1 MQVSGLIIN
10 DYSHHHSHWNSA
22 RSLSQWLTQNQ
33 VPALYGIDTRLLTKK
48 IREKGSLK
56 ARIELEPAFFSPE
69 VRASLASRAYPTRH
83 PSLSDRPQP
92 GPRPPRQTAEPPAFV
107 DPNERNL
114 AAEVSVKAPRTYG
127 EGNKFKVLA
136 VDCGIKANIIRSIVQ
151 RDCELTLVPWDT
163 PLLPLMDKYDGL
175 FLSNGPGD
183 PSVMQAAQCPALH
196 PPAPAARTP
205 APDLPSPPRS
215 PHSAPPPPPL
225 LTPTPGAACR

>member
-1 MQVSGLIIN
+1 M
-10 DYSHHHSHWNSA
+10 
-22 RSLSQWLTQNQ
+22 
-33 VPALYGIDTRLLTKK
+33 
-48 IREKGSLK
+48 
-56 ARIELEPAFFSPE
+56 
-69 VRASLASRAYPTRH
+69 
-83 PSLSDRPQP
+83 
-92 GPRPPRQTAEPPAFV
+92 
-107 DPNERNL
+107 
-114 AAEVSVKAPRTYG
+114 SVKAPRTYG

-205 APDLPSPPRS
+205 APAAFHLGPALAAPQPAERPP
-215 PHSAPPPPPL
+215 APPPL